1 MKQQLLN
8 PLPIAKRISKWA
20 KNHKRIS
27 GIIIVVILLLVFI
40 LRPKNAVVIATQQ
53 AIQGDLIKSVS
64 ITGTIESRTTVNL
77 TFQSGGTINY
87 IGANVGDVVY
97 RGQAIVSLDRQKLEA
112 TFRQAEQDFTAAKAA
127 SEQYYSSH
135 TNATESYDEKVKRTA
150 LDATQNKAYDQMI
163 RAKKDLNDSTLYSP
177 IEGILTKADVKN
189 AGVNITS
196 ATTFTI
202 TDPNSLDFKMD
213 IDEAD
218 IGSVKTGQDVNV
230 ILDPYPSET
239 LQVKITSIDFVTHT
253 TSTGGDAYTIKAN
266 LITDNKNYKYRVGM
280 NGNAEIILDQRK
292 NVIYI
297 PLASI
302 FDDNKVYV
310 KNRNNYELRTVMLG
324 LENDTN
330 AQVLKGIEKNEE
342 VVLDPA
348 LIKPQGQTGI
358 PFLGRFLRQ

>member
-1 MKQQLLN
+1 MKQQLIK
-8 PLPIAKRISKWA
+8 PLTFAKTIFKWI
-20 KNHKRIS
+20 KNHKKVS
-27 GIIIVVILLLVFI
+27 LPIIVVLIILIIIF
-40 LRPKNAVVIATQQ
+40 RPKNAVVIATQP
-53 AIQGDLIKSVS
+53 AMQGDLIKSIS
-64 ITGTIESRTTVNL
+64 ITGSIESQTTVNL
-77 TFQSGGTINY
+77 TFQSGGTVNY
-87 IGANVGDVVY
+87 LGAKEGDVVY
-97 RGQAIVSLDRQKLEA
+97 KGQAIVSLDKQKLEA
-112 TFRQAEQDFTAAKAA
+112 AFRQAEQDFTAAKAA

-135 TNATESYDEKVKRTA
+135 TNVTESYDEKVKRTA
-150 LDATQNKAYDQMI
+150 LDATQNKAYDQMV

-177 IEGILTKADVKN
+177 IEGILTKADAKN

-230 ILDPYPSET
+230 ILDPYPNET
-239 LQVKITSIDFVTHT
+239 LHVKLDSIDFVTHT
-253 TSTGGDAYTIKAN
+253 TSTGGDAYTIKGN
-266 LITDNKNYKYRVGM
+266 LTTDNKDYKYRVGM

-310 KNRNNYELRTVMLG
+310 KNRNNYELRTVTLG